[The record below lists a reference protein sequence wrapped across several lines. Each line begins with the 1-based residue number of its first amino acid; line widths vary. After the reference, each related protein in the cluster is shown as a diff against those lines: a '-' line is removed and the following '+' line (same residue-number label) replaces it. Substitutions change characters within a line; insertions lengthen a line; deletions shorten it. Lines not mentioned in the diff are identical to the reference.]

1 MSRRALPVLDDPA
14 EALPALQARWLEAV
28 LRAPLPREE
37 GATCADCAMLEGA
50 GLRFSPETR
59 CCTFLPA
66 LPNFLVGGG
75 LREGGA
81 AARSLRERMATGAGL
96 SPLGLMVSAE
106 EVAARVD
113 PARFGQDPSAVC
125 PHHEPATGR
134 CAVWRWREASCA
146 TWYCKHTR
154 GARSKALWNRV
165 HQFLSRLERAVAWHA
180 AVTLE
185 IPAEGLAAMTPL
197 DRFAGAPRADVVGD
211 VVDLDALWGP
221 WVGRVEDYFVAC
233 ATLAEALPPA
243 AVLALAGPE
252 ARAMAAGVN
261 LGAEAL
267 RGDDPPAR
275 LHLGSARVVGLEPDA
290 VRLQGYSHLDPLR
303 VPRALFDQLHHFDGR
318 ATEEA
323 RANATH
329 DAGEEVPASALTMLW
344 EWEIL
349 RSS

>member
-1 MSRRALPVLDDPA
+1 MSRRALPVLGDPA
-14 EALPALQARWLEAV
+14 EALPPLQARWLAEV

-37 GATCADCAMLEGA
+37 AATCADCAMLEGA

-66 LPNFLVGGG
+66 LANFLVGGG
-75 LREGGA
+75 LLEGGA
-81 AARSLRERMATGAGL
+81 AARSLRARIDTGAGV

-113 PARFGQDPSAVC
+113 PARFGQDPAAVC

-154 GARSKALWNRV
+154 GARGKALWNRV
-165 HQFLSRLERAVAWHA
+165 HQLLSRLERAVAWHA

-197 DRFAGAPRADVVGD
+197 DHFAGAPRADVIGD
-211 VVDLDALWGP
+211 SMDLEVLWGP
-221 WVGRVEDYFVAC
+221 WTGRVEEFFVAC
-233 ATLAEALPPA
+233 ASLAEALTPA
-243 AVLALAGPE
+243 EVLTLAGPE
-252 ARAMAAGVN
+252 ARAMAAAVN
-261 LGAEAL
+261 LGAASLTGDAL
-267 RGDDPPAR
+267 PAR
-275 LHLGSARVVGLEPDA
+275 LTLGSARVVGLEPDA

-303 VPRALFDQLHHFDGR
+303 VPRALFAQLHHFDGR
-318 ATEEA
+318 PTPEA
-323 RANATH
+323 LDRASRE
-329 DAGEEVPASALTMLW
+329 AGEEVPAGAVAMLW
-344 EWEIL
+344 EWDIL
-349 RSS
+349 RTL